1 MRAVE
6 GTAMQRFSAWTALG
20 AALAALLAS
29 SARAQEPTGG
39 PAEFWQRELATHR
52 ALGGTSLAR
61 GVGRSSLGARRDLE
75 VAPKPP
81 AVAEPKP
88 LAKPYEARLTAL
100 RTKIQATEARLLF
113 STAGEARALEYNATR
128 RADLRTLDGELARR
142 DAEREALL
150 RELSAE
156 YRALKLG
163 AERERWMQS
172 HRPLVLR
179 ELSALV
185 EARRARASLVGHLAE
200 IDATDERLRRLIEKK
215 HGEQRR
221 YGTERESAIVDESLR
236 VELPIA
242 MQPEMEPE
250 LSADELRLLQE
261 LFPAR

>member
-1 MRAVE
+1 
-6 GTAMQRFSAWTALG
+6 MQRFSAWMALG
-20 AALAALLAS
+20 AALAALLAGD
-29 SARAQEPTGG
+29 ARAQEPTGG

-75 VAPKPP
+75 LAPKAPVTAMPSPP
-81 AVAEPKP
+81 AKP
-88 LAKPYEARLTAL
+88 FEARLTAL

-113 STAGEARALEYNATR
+113 STVSEARALEYNATR
-128 RADLRTLDGELARR
+128 RSELRTLDGDLARR
-142 DAEREALL
+142 DAEREELL

-156 YRALKLG
+156 YRALKLVV
-163 AERERWMQS
+163 ERERWMQS

-185 EARRARASLVGHLAE
+185 EARRTRASLVGHLSE

-215 HGEQRR
+215 SGEQRR
-221 YGTERESAIVDESLR
+221 YGTERESTIVDESLR
-236 VELPIA
+236 IELPVA
-242 MQPEMEPE
+242 VQREAEPE